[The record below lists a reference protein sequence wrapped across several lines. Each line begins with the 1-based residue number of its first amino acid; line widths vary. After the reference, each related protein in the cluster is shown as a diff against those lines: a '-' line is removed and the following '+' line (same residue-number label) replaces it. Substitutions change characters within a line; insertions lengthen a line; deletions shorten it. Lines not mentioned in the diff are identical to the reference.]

1 MDVTTSLLGLS
12 TCLGSVVSQELIAS
26 EIPLPDGRDV
36 SEVLGVYARVSVDS
50 GECVTGGVRVSGR
63 LTLHCVCRSMVDEIF
78 GFQAQST
85 FGQTLALDGAE
96 SGQSV
101 EVRAQVVE
109 CKAAPDTLRLK
120 MNAVLELA
128 VYVTAPVTTP
138 FVTDVSCAGAIEK
151 RRTTLEVRRNALIAE
166 ATLHLREEADAASVT
181 RVLVY
186 HGAAQVTSVSF
197 SGASTCEATGKL
209 ILSVLAETEEHEV
222 KTQLVSLPFACSFD
236 APYQAGAWASC
247 TVESL
252 SAVAADVSFG
262 VIDAEAT
269 LRIRLYGAETAQCD
283 VLLDAYAPGE
293 AITCRYASVERLQF
307 TGCEQKCFPITENVL
322 LPAGLPDAMR
332 AVYATAMP
340 IVTGLSARDSRLVAD
355 VMLLTTLIYRS
366 DEGRLYAFT
375 EDIPV
380 QLCFDAPFTPDAQ
393 VYVRTLSVAASG
405 GGRAPE
411 VTFSL
416 EGTAL
421 LYETAPVSLVTEIAQ
436 SATPCPYNGLLIYCA
451 DANETLWDIGKR
463 FQIPIASLTKWNGAL
478 TEPLA
483 EGQAVVV
490 MK

>member
-12 TCLGSVVSQELIAS
+12 TCLGSAVSQELIAS

-36 SEVLGVYARVSVDS
+36 SEVLSVYARVSVDS

-63 LTLHCVCRSMVDEIF
+63 LTLHCVCRSMLDEVF

-85 FGQTLALDGAE
+85 FSQTLLLDGAE

-109 CKAAPDTLRLK
+109 CKASPDTLRLR
-120 MNAVLELA
+120 MSAVLELA
-128 VYVTAPVTTP
+128 IYVTAPVTTP
-138 FVTDVSCAGAIEK
+138 FVTDVACTGALEK
-151 RRTTLEVRRNALIAE
+151 RCTTLTVRRNAQIAE
-166 ATLHLREEADAASVT
+166 ATLHLREEADAANIT

-186 HGAAQVTSVSF
+186 HGAPQITSVSF
-197 SGASTCEATGKL
+197 TGASTCEATGKL
-209 ILSVLAETEEHEV
+209 IVTVLAETEAHEV
-222 KTQLVSLPFACSFD
+222 KTQLITLPFACSFD

-269 LRIRLYGAETAQCD
+269 LRIRLYGALAADCD
-283 VLLDAYAPGE
+283 VLLDAYAPGK
-293 AITCRYASVERLQF
+293 ALACRYASVERLQF
-307 TGCEQKCFPITENVL
+307 TGCEQKSFSITESVL
-322 LPAGLPDAMR
+322 LASGLPDAMR

-340 IVTGLSARDSRLVAD
+340 VVTGLSSRDERLVAD

-380 QLCFDAPFTPDAQ
+380 QLCFDAPFSPDAQ
-393 VYVRTLSVAASG
+393 VYVRTLSATASG
-405 GGRAPE
+405 GGRTPE

-436 SATPCPYNGLLIYCA
+436 DGSPCPYSGLLIYCA

-463 FQIPIASLTKWNGAL
+463 FQVPLSSLTQWNGAL

-490 MK
+490 MR